1 MKRSHTLTQ
10 AADILG
16 CDAKTLRRSCNDPND
31 PCPHDKLRN
40 GQYRVDAPELTA
52 WARERGKTWGE
63 MGRPVSVNA
72 SPDLDAAR
80 LRKEN
85 ALAEKYELQVE
96 RERGELLVA
105 ERVERDWLQSAQ
117 VIRNKLIGLPA
128 SVAPQL
134 EGMTAAEMQT
144 LLETRVNEILNE
156 LADGFEADETTSE
169 GAAASAP
176 SQAE

>member
-1 MKRSHTLTQ
+1 MVRKHTLRV
-10 AADILG
+10 AADILD
-16 CDAKTLRRSCNDPND
+16 CEQQSIRRACNNPDDPA
-31 PCPHDKLRN
+31 PHTKLAN
-40 GQYRVDAPELTA
+40 GQYRVDAPELAA
-52 WARERGKTWGE
+52 WAKARNKTWGE

-105 ERVERDWLQSAQ
+105 EKVERDWLQSAQ
-117 VIRNKLIGLPA
+117 VIRNRLVGLPA

-134 EGMTAAEMQT
+134 EGMTAADMQT

-156 LADGFEADETTSE
+156 LADGFEADETTGE
-169 GAAASAP
+169 GATSSATA
-176 SQAE
+176 QAE

>member
-1 MKRSHTLTQ
+1 
-10 AADILG
+10 
-16 CDAKTLRRSCNDPND
+16 
-31 PCPHDKLRN
+31 
-40 GQYRVDAPELTA
+40 
-52 WARERGKTWGE
+52 